1 MLDLTPDP
9 VALQIGPFPI
19 YWYGIG
25 YAVGLAL
32 AYLLLVRLAKRSG
45 EDPEVVGNGIIIVAV
60 AALIGGR
67 LYHVIDQWALY
78 QDDPISIVLPPYTG
92 LGVYGGI
99 ITGTIAAFLYARYK
113 RVPFLRWADIVA
125 PGLFV
130 MQAVARWGNFFNQE
144 LYGTPTSLPWGIPID
159 CAHRV
164 AAYPCAEFPEAT
176 TAFHPLFLYESIS
189 GILGALVLIW
199 LGYHRRDRLRPGD
212 LLLIFFIW
220 YGTVRFFLEPLRQEN
235 WTFNGIPTAM
245 LVSLGFI
252 AVGVIA
258 LLWRHRPGHDT
269 DAPATQWRH
278 ATWGAL
284 GAIPEGADAED
295 EEYDDDDDE
304 YDDDEEGGGRYRGR
318 RGRGGRSAGRAR
330 TADLIWRRRQLPGAV
345 VRRPRASR
353 RKPSPMHTVARAR
366 DWRGSGAR
374 PNHEHPCW
382 CGRCACWPGSCA
394 SACSAS
400 RSRPRARS
408 TCRLAATCS
417 WAQHTAAGWTR
428 SSSCTPSPS
437 SPERGSL
444 AARHPPSHR
453 AVASGSC
460 TRWVGSCRCGAVA

>member
-25 YAVGLAL
+25 YALGLAL
-32 AYLLLVRLAKRSG
+32 AYLLLVRLAKRAG
-45 EDPEVVGNGIIIVAV
+45 EDPDVVGNGIIIVAV

-99 ITGTIAAFLYARYK
+99 ITGTVAAFLYARYR

-144 LYGTPTSLPWGIPID
+144 LYGTPTPLPWGIPID

-189 GILGALVLIW
+189 GILGALALIW

-258 LLWRHRPGHDT
+258 LLWRHRPGREA

-295 EEYDDDDDE
+295 EEFDDDDDDYDDE
-304 YDDDEEGGGRYRGR
+304 YDDDEADVGTEDAADT
-318 RGRGGRSAGRAR
+318 SA
-330 TADLIWRRRQLPGAV
+330 D
-345 VRRPRASR
+345 RP
-353 RKPSPMHTVARAR
+353 
-366 DWRGSGAR
+366 D
-374 PNHEHPCW
+374 E
-382 CGRCACWPGSCA
+382 
-394 SACSAS
+394 
-400 RSRPRARS
+400 
-408 TCRLAATCS
+408 
-417 WAQHTAAGWTR
+417 
-428 SSSCTPSPS
+428 
-437 SPERGSL
+437 PEPL
-444 AARHPPSHR
+444 
-453 AVASGSC
+453 
-460 TRWVGSCRCGAVA
+460 T